1 MEIESKY
8 DITKSIR
15 NILKLEIKT
24 KPIKDII
31 VSNIKNLFE
40 QEQNYVEPIR
50 VGDFYN
56 FYNL

>member
-8 DITKSIR
+8 DINKSIR

-40 QEQNYVEPIR
+40 QE
-50 VGDFYN
+50 
-56 FYNL
+56 